1 LELDVNWSSIR
12 GWLGTVARLVVGAV
26 WIWAAWSK
34 LGNPRGFVQAVRA
47 YDATPEWL
55 SKAIGYGLPVLEICL
70 GVLLVLGIVTRYAA
84 ALSGLLFVVFLVGLI
99 QADARGIK
107 LECGCFGGGGTTT
120 GSTQYVLDILRDVGL
135 LALAVFVVV
144 WPLTR
149 ISVDEFL
156 ARNDYVEPPS
166 AKRMRTE
173 AGQRK
178 YNALL
183 EARRR
188 DALIRN
194 RYVSAALAVVVV
206 LVSVIGIGV
215 QANRAKIQG
224 DLTATNATVKNGVA
238 VGPAT
243 APVKVD
249 VFEDFQC
256 PICEKFEQSAHADV
270 AAKIKSGQIQ
280 VRYHMM
286 AFLDS
291 SSNGNRYSSRAANAA
306 LCASDVN
313 VDTFAKY
320 HDILYGKDTS
330 GAQVQP
336 AEGSNGRTDA
346 QLLGYARQAGLTG
359 TNLTTFQTCVNT
371 EQHKALVEAITENA
385 SKRGVSGTP
394 TVMVNGKKI
403 GGTVDLKSLDAAI
416 ASAAAK
422 APKPTTTPNPSG
434 STSSTPSAP
443 ATTPKTTPKT
453 TPSP

>member
-1 LELDVNWSSIR
+1 MNWSTIR

-55 SKAIGYGLPVLEICL
+55 SKAIGYGMPVLELCL
-70 GVLLVLGIVTRYAA
+70 GVLLVVGIVTRYAA
-84 ALSGLLFVVFLVGLI
+84 ALSGLLFVVFLIGLI

-120 GSTQYVLDILRDVGL
+120 GNTQYVLDILRDIGL
-135 LALAVFVVV
+135 LALAVFLVL

-173 AGQRK
+173 QGQRK
-178 YNALL
+178 YNAML

-194 RYVSAALAVVVV
+194 RYVSAALGAVVV

-224 DLTATNATVKNGVA
+224 DLTATNASVQYGVTVGSK
-238 VGPAT
+238 
-243 APVKVD
+243 APVTLD

-256 PICEKFEQSAHADV
+256 PICLKFEQSSHADV
-270 AAKIKSGQIQ
+270 AAKIKSGQVQ
-280 VRYHMM
+280 ARYHMM

-306 LCASDVN
+306 LCASDIN

-320 HDILYGKDTS
+320 HDILYGKDSS

-336 AEGSNGRTDA
+336 AEGSNGRTDT
-346 QLLGYARQAGLTG
+346 QLIGYARQAGITG
-359 TNLTTFQTCVNT
+359 TNLTTFQQCVNS
-371 EQHKALVEAITENA
+371 EQHKALVQAITDNA

-394 TVMVNGKKI
+394 TVLVNGKKL
-403 GGTVDLKSLDAAI
+403 GTVDQKSLDDAI
-416 ASAAAK
+416 AAAAAK
-422 APKPTTTPNPSG
+422 APKPTPTPTPST
-434 STSSTPSAP
+434 TSSTPATSP
-443 ATTPKTTPKT
+443 ASTPKTSAKT

>member
-1 LELDVNWSSIR
+1 VNWSSIR
-12 GWLGTVARLVVGAV
+12 GWLGTVARLVLGAV

-70 GVLLVLGIVTRYAA
+70 GVLLVVGIVIRYAA
-84 ALSGLLFVVFLVGLI
+84 AVSGLLFVVFLVGLI

-107 LECGCFGGGGTTT
+107 LECGCFGGGGVTT

-135 LALAVFVVV
+135 LVLAVFVAV

-149 ISVDEFL
+149 ISLDEFM

-166 AKRMRTE
+166 AKRMRTDQ
-173 AGQRK
+173 GRRK
-178 YNALL
+178 YNAML

-188 DALIRN
+188 EAVIRN
-194 RYVSAALAVVVV
+194 RYVSLALATVVV

-224 DLTATNATVKNGVA
+224 DLTATNASVRNGVV
-238 VGPAT
+238 VGQA
-243 APVKVD
+243 APVTVD

-256 PICEKFEQSAHADV
+256 PICRQFEEGAHADIS
-270 AAKIKSGQIQ
+270 AKIKAKQIQ
-280 VRYHMM
+280 ARYHMM

-291 SSNGNRYSSRAANAA
+291 ASSGNRYSSRAANAA
-306 LCASDVN
+306 LCASDIN
-313 VDTFAKY
+313 VDTFAKL
-320 HDILYGKDTS
+320 HDILYGKDSS

-336 AEGSNGRTDA
+336 AEGSHGRTDA
-346 QLLGYARQAGLTG
+346 QLIGYGRQAGITG
-359 TNLTTFQTCVNT
+359 ANLTTFQNCVNS

-394 TVMVNGKKI
+394 TVLVNGKKL
-403 GGTVDLKSLDAAI
+403 GTVDQKSLDAAI
-416 ASAAAK
+416 AEAAAK
-422 APKPTTTPNPSG
+422 APKPTATSTPTPTTTSTPTPTTTP
-434 STSSTPSAP
+434 
-443 ATTPKTTPKT
+443 

>member
-1 LELDVNWSSIR
+1 MTWTWTSIR
-12 GWLGTVARLVVGAV
+12 PWLGTVARLVLGVV

-34 LGNPRGFVQAVRA
+34 LGDPRGFVQAVRA

-55 SKAIGYGLPVLEICL
+55 SKAIGYGLPTLEICL
-70 GVLLVLGIVTRYAA
+70 GVLLVVGIITRAA
-84 ALSGLLFVVFLVGLI
+84 AIVSVPLLVVFLIGII
-99 QADARGIK
+99 QADARGLK
-107 LECGCFGGGGTTT
+107 LTCGCFGGGGTTT
-120 GSTQYVLDILRDVGL
+120 GGTSYTLDILRDVGL
-135 LALAVFVVV
+135 LVLAVFVVL

-149 ISVDEFL
+149 ISLDEFL
-156 ARNDYVEPPS
+156 GRNDYVEPPS
-166 AKRMRTE
+166 AKRLRSDQ
-173 AGQRK
+173 GQRK

-183 EARRR
+183 EARRKEAQVR
-188 DALIRN
+188 T
-194 RYVSAALAVVVV
+194 RYVTGSLAIVVV

-224 DLTATNATVKNGVA
+224 DLTATNASVQNGVV
-238 VGPAT
+238 VGKA
-243 APVKVD
+243 APVTVD

-256 PICEKFEQSAHADV
+256 PICLQFEQSAHTDV
-270 AAKIKSGQIQ
+270 AAKIKADQIQ

-291 SSNGNRYSSRAANAA
+291 ASSGNRYSSRAANAA
-306 LCASDVN
+306 LCASDIN

-330 GAQVQP
+330 GKQVQP
-336 AEGSNGRTDA
+336 AENANGRTDT
-346 QLLGYARQAGLTG
+346 QLIGYARQAGITG

-394 TVMVNGKKI
+394 TVMVAGKKL
-403 GGTVDLKSLDAAI
+403 GTVDKASLDAAI
-416 ASAAAK
+416 AAAAAK
-422 APKPTTTPNPSG
+422 APKPTTTPPTTPATSPSG
-434 STSSTPSAP
+434 SGSPSGSSTA
-443 ATTPKTTPKT
+443 